1 VIRAFLAMQSTI
13 SCAIAVNRLTCYYYR
28 YSRSGFPRILVQ
40 NLKNPLLMHL
50 QQIASMPSFSPHP
63 YAL

>member
-1 VIRAFLAMQSTI
+1 MQSII
-13 SCAIAVNRLTCYYYR
+13 SRVIAVNRLTCYCYC
-28 YSRSGFPRILVQ
+28 YSYSGFPRILVQ

-50 QQIASMPSFSPHP
+50 QQTANMPSFSPYL